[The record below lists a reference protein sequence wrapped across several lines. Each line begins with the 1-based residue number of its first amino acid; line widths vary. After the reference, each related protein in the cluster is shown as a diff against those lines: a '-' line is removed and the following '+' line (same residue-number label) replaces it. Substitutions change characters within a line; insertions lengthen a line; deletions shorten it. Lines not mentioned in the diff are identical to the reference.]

1 MFKTNIIKNLII
13 LVIIL
18 LFKALISTLL
28 IFTIVGDS
36 KVPYYL
42 FYPHNHFSP
51 ILTNYN
57 QVKIQILLLK
67 FPLIFIQMFIIFL
80 LSPIVNISKS
90 VLSYFKTTNIRYKR
104 NPTIQELLKLIDQEL
119 LNEIKFRKECVK
131 SIFKRR

>member
-80 LSPIVNISKS
+80 LSPIINISKS

-104 NPTIQELLKLIDQEL
+104 NPTIQELLKLIDKEL
-119 LNEIKFRKECVK
+119 LN
-131 SIFKRR
+131 